1 MAKKVDI
8 VGTGWTFPP
17 QIGPQGG
24 VALSSENKEIEQAM
38 KIILLT
44 SPGQRV
50 MRPTFGCRIHELLF
64 APNNDATAAKAKR
77 FVEDALAM
85 WEPRIIVNET
95 HVYPD
100 SYQANRLMINVQYQL
115 KATSDPRS
123 LVFPFYLIPEE
134 AAG

>member
-1 MAKKVDI
+1 MANTVDI

-24 VALSSENKEIEQAM
+24 VALSNEYNEIEQAM

-64 APNNDATAAKAKR
+64 APNNDATAAQAMR

-85 WEPRIIVNET
+85 WEPRIIVNDV
-95 HVYPD
+95 HVYPAPN
-100 SYQANRLMINVQYQL
+100 QANRLMIDIQYQL

-134 AAG
+134 

>member
-1 MAKKVDI
+1 MTKTVEI

-24 VALSSENKEIEQAM
+24 VALSNEFNEIEQAM

-64 APNNDATAAKAKR
+64 APNNGATAAKAMV

-85 WEPRIIVNET
+85 WEPRIIVNEV

-100 SYQANRLMINVQYQL
+100 THQANRLMIDVQYKL
-115 KATSDPRS
+115 KLTSDPRS

-134 AAG
+134 